1 LVQAKVDNSEL
12 GRQSTAF
19 GLHHTTTLTI
29 KRGGFELLLLLVFG
43 CLIYLF
49 FKLRV
54 FIYNKPLVKEALR
67 LIIRKLNP
75 KLKTFTIQE
84 QGSTHRINS
93 NDILFLNSEGNY
105 LTIQLKEKKHVIRY
119 KIGDYQELVPDK
131 LEYIR
136 VHKSYVVRIDKIT
149 SKNIDT
155 IFIEG
160 FQIPIGKTYKTESK
174 NLDDLIFDRD

>member
-1 LVQAKVDNSEL
+1 MA
-12 GRQSTAF
+12 
-19 GLHHTTTLTI
+19 
-29 KRGGFELLLLLVFG
+29 LLLVFG
-43 CLIYLF
+43 CLIYFF

-54 FIYNKPLVKEALR
+54 LIYNKPLVKEALR

-105 LTIQLKEKKHVIRY
+105 LIIQLKEKKHTIRF
-119 KIGDYQELVPDK
+119 KIGDYEDLVPDK
-131 LEYIR
+131 LEYVR
-136 VHKSYVVRIDKIT
+136 VHKSFVVRIDKIK
-149 SKNIDT
+149 SKNADT

-160 FQIPIGKTYKTESK
+160 FKIPIGKTYKTESK
-174 NLDDLIFDRD
+174 NLDDFIFDRD